1 MYLVEYMTNM
11 NMIGQFDVSQTI
23 LMHVK
28 KNDNMQ
34 ANGLFLYSLICI
46 K

>member
-28 KNDNMQ
+28 KMI
-34 ANGLFLYSLICI
+34 ICKQMVFSYI
-46 K
+46 PSFV